1 MQQVQKQSQSM
12 VLAPQ
17 LQHSLK
23 ILQAP
28 ALELRSAILE
38 ELQTNPTLEELPM
51 ESVSLDDPGEPTED
65 GPEGELDFE
74 RDNFAD
80 LAALNEEWREQ
91 YADEAAARTPSTE
104 EEERR
109 RHFFESFVGES
120 SLQEHLLAQA
130 DLTELGETE
139 RTALEYL
146 LGSLDRDGFLTD
158 TPENLAL
165 LAGVPLAALQRARQ
179 LLLGFDPIGVGAVD
193 RRESLLVQLEAKGK
207 GDTVAARLLREAYDP
222 LLRRRLPEVA
232 RRCGVDTRQV
242 RRALEEIA
250 TLDPAPGRRF
260 AEDTNRVVVPDVR
273 VYRDEDGGWQVVLNS
288 DSIPRLRL
296 SRTYKDLIATGQ
308 LPAAEREYLREKMR
322 SGRFL
327 MNSIEQRQ
335 QTVERIVRE
344 LLVLQEDFFVEGV
357 ARLRPLTMNRVA
369 ERIGVHE
376 TTVSR
381 AIANKYIETPHGVFP
396 LKYFFTAGYT
406 TQSGEEVSSRGVKEV
421 IQQIIDQEDPTK
433 PHSDQTVVRLLA
445 ERGFPVA
452 RRTVA
457 KYRDELG
464 ILPTHLRRTYSAR

>member
-1 MQQVQKQSQSM
+1 MQQVQKQGQAM
-12 VLAPQ
+12 VMAPQ

-38 ELQTNPTLEELPM
+38 ELQMNPTLEELPM
-51 ESVSLDDPGEPTED
+51 ESVSLDDPGEATEE

-91 YADEAAARTPSTE
+91 YADEAAARTPSSE

-130 DLTELGETE
+130 DFGELAAAE

-179 LLLGFDPIGVGAVD
+179 LLLSFDPIGVGAVD
-193 RRESLLVQLEAKGK
+193 RRESLLVQLEAKGQ
-207 GDTVAARLLREAYDP
+207 GDTVAARLLREAYEP

-232 RRCGVDTRQV
+232 RQCGVDTRQV

-273 VYRDEDGGWQVVLNS
+273 VYADEDGAWQVVLNS

-296 SRTYKDLIATGQ
+296 SRTYKDLIAAGQ
-308 LPAAEREYLREKMR
+308 LPASEREYLREKMR

-344 LLVLQEDFFVEGV
+344 LLALQEDFFAEGV
-357 ARLRPLTMNRVA
+357 ARLRPLTMNQVA

-406 TQSGEEVSSRGVKEV
+406 TESGEEVSSRGVKEV
-421 IQQIIDQEDPTK
+421 IQQIIDQEDPAK

-445 ERGFPVA
+445 EKGYPVA

-464 ILPTHLRRTYSAR
+464 ILPTHLRRTYPSR